1 MPEYIVQP
9 GNSLSGIAK
18 KFGIPLGALIAASQI
33 IDPNR
38 LKVGQKLLIPSVTTD
53 EASLTTRL
61 PVSAPA
67 PAAVAINRTKFSL
80 AAGQFFPEKFPKDLI
95 VLHFTAG
102 QSARSA
108 YDSWSSTPLQVAT
121 SYLVDVDGSIYECFP
136 PRAWAYHL
144 GVTGAASANW
154 KHDKRS
160 IGIEIANPG
169 PLVIDKTNPQQLNWW
184 PGEFTAKWCTL
195 AETTKYVASPY
206 RGYSYYAAFP
216 TVQSD
221 AVVALVDHLCAAF
234 SIPNA
239 LAPVVIRSAFDMT
252 FFNTFKGIATH
263 QNFRKDKT
271 DIGPAFPLARLGNG

>member
-18 KFGIPLGALIAASQI
+18 RFAVSLGALIAANQI
-33 IDPNR
+33 TDPNR
-38 LKVGQKLLIPSVTTD
+38 LKVGQKLFIPSVTTD
-53 EASLTTRL
+53 EASLPTRL
-61 PVSAPA
+61 LAPV
-67 PAAVAINRTKFSL
+67 AVKINRKKFAL
-80 AAGQFFPEKFPKDLI
+80 PDGQFFTEEFPKDLI

-108 YDSWSSTPLQVAT
+108 YDSWGSTHLPVAT

-136 PRAWAYHL
+136 PGAWAYHL

-169 PLVIDKTNPQQLNWW
+169 PLVIDKANPQQLNWW
-184 PGEFTAKWCTL
+184 PGEFTTKWCSL
-195 AETTKYVASPY
+195 ADTTKYVAAPY
-206 RGYSYYAAFP
+206 RGFSYYAAFP
-216 TVQSD
+216 AVQSD

-234 SIPNA
+234 AIPKVLPPA
-239 LAPVVIRSAFDMT
+239 AYRTAFDIS
-252 FFNTFKGIATH
+252 FFDTFKGIATH

-271 DIGPAFPLARLGNG
+271 DVGPAFPLARVVNG

>member
-1 MPEYIVQP
+1 MLETIVQS

-18 KFGIPLGALIAASQI
+18 KFGIPLSALIAANQI
-33 IDPNR
+33 TDPNQ

-53 EASLTTRL
+53 EASLPTRL
-61 PVSAPA
+61 PAPT
-67 PAAVAINRTKFSL
+67 PVPSTLAIDRKKFGL
-80 AAGQFFPEKFPKDLI
+80 AAGQFFTEEFPKDLL

-108 YDSWSSTPLQVAT
+108 YDTWRGTPLQVAT
-121 SYLVDVDGSIYECFP
+121 AYVVETDGFIYECFS

-169 PLVIDKTNPQQLNWW
+169 PLVLDNTNPQQLNWW
-184 PGEFTAKWCTL
+184 PGDFTAKWCTL
-195 AETTKYVASPY
+195 AETTKYVAAPY
-206 RGYSYYAAFP
+206 RGFSYFAAFP

-221 AVVALVDHLCAAF
+221 AVIALVDHLCQAF
-234 SIPNA
+234 SIPKA
-239 LAPVVIRSAFDMT
+239 LAPAAQQPEFDMT

-263 QNFRKDKT
+263 QNFRKDKA
-271 DIGPAFPLARLGNG
+271 DIGPAFPLAKVVA

>member
-1 MPEYIVQP
+1 MLEYIVQP

-18 KFGIPLGALIAASQI
+18 KFGIPLSALIAANQI
-33 IDPNR
+33 TDPNQ

-53 EASLTTRL
+53 QASLPPPL
-61 PVSAPA
+61 PPTAPLPSAL
-67 PAAVAINRTKFSL
+67 AIDRKKFAL
-80 AAGQFFPEKFPKDLI
+80 GPGQFFAQEFTKDLL

-108 YDSWSSTPLQVAT
+108 YDTWRATPLQVAT
-121 SYLVDVDGSIYECFP
+121 AYIVDTDGYIYECFS

-169 PLVIDKTNPQQLNWW
+169 PLVTDKTNPQQLNWW
-184 PGEFTAKWCTL
+184 PGDFTSKWCTL
-195 AETTKYVASPY
+195 AETTKYVAAPY
-206 RGYSYYAAFP
+206 RGFSHFAAFP
-216 TVQSD
+216 TGQTD
-221 AVVALVDHLCAAF
+221 AVIALVDHLCQAF
-234 SIPNA
+234 SIPKV
-239 LAPVVIRSAFDMT
+239 LAPTAQQTEFDMT
-252 FFNTFKGIATH
+252 FFNTFNGIATH

-271 DIGPAFPLARLGNG
+271 DIGPAFPLARVAP